1 MLFKE
6 SWSSLADGTNV
17 RWVKIFHLYKGF
29 VRRSTTTSMF
39 VKSSA
44 QVVEPPQVVY
54 KGTKFKYSVKGDIV
68 RSVIVRVLRFSYNK
82 AGFGIHFDQ
91 NCSVTIKK
99 RQQPRSLY
107 NYGPVSR
114 FALRRTKMLALFKKV
129 F

>member
-1 MLFKE
+1 LLFKE

-39 VKSSA
+39 VKSAA
-44 QVVEPPQVVY
+44 QVVEPPQIVY

-68 RSVIVRVLRFSYNK
+68 RLIIVRVLRSSYNK
-82 AGFGIHFDQ
+82 NGFGVCFDA
-91 NCSVTIKK
+91 NCSITIKK
-99 RQQPRSLY
+99 KQQPKSLY
-107 NYGPVSR
+107 NYGPVSK
-114 FALRRTKMLALFKKV
+114 FALRRSKFLTLFKKM